1 MAAVEQELGNSMAR
15 CEFTSSIQLQPLYPR
30 PRIEIE
36 RFDIP
41 VIRLRIARSFLD

>member
-1 MAAVEQELGNSMAR
+1 MAAVEQELGTPWRGVNLQAAFS
-15 CEFTSSIQLQPLYPR
+15 LQPLYPR